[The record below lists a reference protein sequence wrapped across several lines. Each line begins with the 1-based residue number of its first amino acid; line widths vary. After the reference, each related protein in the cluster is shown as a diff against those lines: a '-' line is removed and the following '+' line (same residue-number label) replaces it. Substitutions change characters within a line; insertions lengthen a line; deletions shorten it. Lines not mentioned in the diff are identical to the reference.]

1 LLSKNV
7 TFCTF
12 DNRHFRIKL
21 VKNTAFSADS
31 IGGTMKKISIVG
43 AGNTGSTA
51 AHWIAE
57 RELADVVLL
66 DVVEGMPQGK
76 SLDLLEAMPIIG
88 KDAHVVGTNNY
99 EDTKGSDIIIIT
111 AGLARKPG
119 MSRDDLLKTNA
130 EIVGKA
136 ATETLKY
143 SPDAFYIVLTNPL
156 DTMAYLTMKKT
167 GLPRERV
174 IGQAGIL
181 DSARMRAFVAMETGV
196 SVENIN
202 CYVLGGHGDEMVPLT
217 RHSNV
222 AGIPLKEYLP
232 ADKLEAIVNR
242 TRKGGGEIVNLL
254 KTGSAYYAPSM
265 ACVQMADAILKDKKL
280 IVPCA
285 AYMNG
290 EYGLNDMYFGVPV
303 VLGAGGMERIVEYKF
318 DAEEKAMFE
327 KSAAS
332 VKETHEA
339 LKSLVTL

>member
-1 LLSKNV
+1 MN
-7 TFCTF
+7 
-12 DNRHFRIKL
+12 
-21 VKNTAFSADS
+21 
-31 IGGTMKKISIVG
+31 KISIIG
-43 AGNTGSTA
+43 AGMTGATA
-51 AHWIAE
+51 AHWLAE
-57 RELADVVLL
+57 RELADLVLV

-76 SLDLLEAMPIIG
+76 SLDMLEAMPIIG
-88 KDAHVVGTNNY
+88 KDVEISGANDYAATR
-99 EDTKGSDIIIIT
+99 DSDIIIIT

-119 MSRDDLLKTNA
+119 MSRDDLLTKNA
-130 EIVGKA
+130 EIVGAA

-143 SPDAFYIVLTNPL
+143 SPNAIFIVLTNPL

-167 GLPRERV
+167 GLARERV

-196 SVENIN
+196 SVENID

-217 RHSNV
+217 RHSNI
-222 AGIPLKEYLP
+222 AGIPLREYLP

-254 KTGSAYYAPSM
+254 KTGSAYYAPSL
-265 ACVQMADAILKDKKL
+265 ACAQMAEAILKNKHL

-285 AYMNG
+285 AYMDG
-290 EYGLNDMYFGVPV
+290 EYGLRDMFFGVPV
-303 VLGAGGMERIVEYKF
+303 MLGRNGMERIIEYKF
-318 DAEEKAMFE
+318 DDEERAMFE

-339 LKSLVTL
+339 LRKLVAL